1 MLPIAMEERLRAH
14 PRCGVLWRPL
24 RDLRRVRT
32 VDGGED
38 FQTWVGE
45 RGDGSREL
53 IRRAVGEAALE
64 LLLNELD
71 VVAAVSHPALAKVLW
86 TARSGPEEL
95 VVAYRWREERALA
108 FPLDLRWLL
117 RAFTAL
123 CRAVHA
129 LHEAGFVHA
138 DLKPEAIAWGEA
150 PDDLILWDL
159 RLAQRAGPRRFDA
172 FSARYAAPEQVTGGD
187 IDPRTD
193 VYALGVTLYSLFIR
207 GRFPP
212 ILVGGGGGGAGPV
225 GTALS
230 PITCFGDLGAAP
242 DATGGVAS
250 TSGERDVQATL
261 GAKLVF
267 EAELER
273 VIRRNTDIAVA
284 AELLRLIE
292 QATALKPSLRHAHA
306 GALATA
312 TAALL
317 ALAEEVGG
325 QA

>member
-1 MLPIAMEERLRAH
+1 MLPRALEAALAAH
-14 PRCGVLWRPL
+14 PRPGLFWKPL
-24 RDLRRVRT
+24 ADLRRVRSL
-32 VDGGED
+32 DAGE
-38 FQTWVGE
+38 FLTWIGE
-45 RGDGSREL
+45 RPDGSLEL
-53 IRRAVGEAALE
+53 LRRAAGEEALE
-64 LLLNELD
+64 LLLNE
-71 VVAAVSHPALAKVLW
+71 VEVAGAVAHPALVKVAW
-86 TARSGPEEL
+86 TARTGGEEL
-95 VVAYRWREERALA
+95 TVAYRWREARELA

-117 RAFTAL
+117 RGFTSL

-129 LHEAGFVHA
+129 LHEQGWVHA

-150 PDDLILWDL
+150 PDDLLLWDL

-172 FSARYAAPEQVTGGD
+172 FSARFAAPEQVTAGEV
-187 IDPRTD
+187 DPRTD

-212 ILVGGGGGGAGPV
+212 ILVGGGGGSPAS
-225 GTALS
+225 TALS
-230 PITCFGDLGAAP
+230 PITCFGDLGANDGTAGVA
-242 DATGGVAS
+242 ATGTAK
-250 TSGERDVQATL
+250 DVQATL

-267 EAELER
+267 AAELER

-292 QATALKPSLRHAHA
+292 QATALKPADRHADA

>member
-1 MLPIAMEERLRAH
+1 MLPVALEQALRAH
-14 PRCGVLWRPL
+14 RRPGLFWRPL
-24 RDLRRVRT
+24 DHLRRVRT
-32 VDGGED
+32 LDTGE

-45 RGDGSREL
+45 RLDGSHEL
-53 IRRAVGEAALE
+53 LRRAQGEEALE
-64 LLLNELD
+64 LLLNELE
-71 VVAAVSHPALAKVLW
+71 VAAGLAHPAFAEVLW
-86 TARSGPEEL
+86 TARTGPEEL
-95 VVAYRWREERALA
+95 TVAYAWRPAHELA

-117 RAFTAL
+117 RGFTAL

-129 LHEAGFVHA
+129 LHDRGLVHA

-150 PDDLILWDL
+150 PDDLRLWDL
-159 RLAQRAGPRRFDA
+159 RLAQRAGPRRFEA
-172 FSARYAAPEQVTGGD
+172 FSARFAAPEQVTAGD
-187 IDPRTD
+187 VDPRTD

-212 ILVGGGGGGAGPV
+212 ILVGAGGGAPAS
-225 GTALS
+225 TALS
-230 PITCFGDLGAAP
+230 PITCFGDLGA
-242 DATGGVAS
+242 VADGE
-250 TSGERDVQATL
+250 TSPAERDIQATL

-267 EAELER
+267 AAELER

-292 QATALKPSLRHAHA
+292 QATALKPADRHADA